1 MHYIVIS
8 QPCAQL
14 HGPHVFLQVFF
25 GPPGLQKWFWWSDHH
40 AILFFCTFDQVNFV
54 TFPDI
59 FDDIWWYLMI
69 HYTCP
74 WLQPSYT
81 FLKEPKRK
89 HQAPTSSNKQW
100 LQQPTRLSLSLLIS
114 SKAENKSSNSQVL
127 SLLSRSSRFLP
138 AKGAAELLM
147 KDNFLRG
154 SCETLNSVFRFLS
167 I

>member
-25 GPPGLQKWFWWSDHH
+25 GPPGLQKWFWWSAHH

-59 FDDIWWYLMI
+59 RWYMMICDDTWYMSMTSTIIYL
-69 HYTCP
+69 
-74 WLQPSYT
+74 
-81 FLKEPKRK
+81 PKRK

-147 KDNFLRG
+147 KDNFLTG

-167 I
+167 V